1 MSKKEKTLFDAS
13 TLSSWIGWMGLE
25 EEAFELHL
33 AGLLTSTIP
42 IIPTVDV
49 IRLFVRFVCMCH
61 LDQLFPS
68 FFRNG
73 E

>member
-49 IRLFVRFVCMCH
+49 IRLFV
-61 LDQLFPS
+61 S
-68 FFRNG
+68 FRMYVSFG
-73 E
+73 PTFSIFF